1 MNNRMLSVEAV
12 FGIAIGFVAV
22 LTLFVFFTTGS
33 LIAVAALWVMIAIV
47 MIVLWYYGFISL
59 DTTTDAT
66 PAAAGATGA
75 TGATGP
81 APTKASTSLTAGAKV
96 GSEVFHIDDNQ
107 FTYSDAPAVCA
118 AYGAQLA
125 TLEQI
130 IDAYDHGAEWCG
142 YGWSAGGFAL
152 YPTQKATWQAL
163 QGEVD
168 QSRRTAC
175 GRPGINGGYF
185 DPNTKFGV
193 NCFGFKPIGK
203 ATFPQPPPG
212 SDPAAFKRAVE
223 GFKKM
228 LKSFTLTPFS
238 RSEWSGYDST
248 PAGAAANYGGQFQQ
262 NLGKLTEGFENG
274 DPNYSE
280 AHVASSA
287 YSAAPYGLRGD
298 IGPTGPLGPTGA
310 NSTVPGPTGPMGPTG
325 QVGPRGMDS
334 TVPGPVGRNGRDGVN
349 GADGSTGPT
358 GPAGDVSGFKSTIDD
373 LKAHTIRD
381 DKKYKL
387 SVQYGDNNQT
397 YASPYYKYS
406 LTS

>member
-33 LIAVAALWVMIAIV
+33 LIAVAALWVMLAIV

-59 DTTTDAT
+59 DATTNAL
-66 PAAAGATGA
+66 PAA

-81 APTKASTSLTAGAKV
+81 APTKAATSLTAGNRV

-125 TLEQI
+125 TLEQV

-168 QSRRTAC
+168 QTRRTAC

-193 NCFGFKPIGK
+193 NCFGFKPNGK

-212 SDPAAFKRAVE
+212 SDPAAFRKAVE

-228 LKSFTLTPFS
+228 LNSFNLTPFS

-262 NLGKLTEGFENG
+262 NLGKLTEGFDNG

-280 AHVASSA
+280 AHVTSSA

-298 IGPTGPLGPTGA
+298 VGPTGPFGPTGA
-310 NSTVPGPTGPMGPTG
+310 NSTVTGPTGPFGPTG
-325 QVGPRGMDS
+325 AIGPIGKNGADS
-334 TVPGPVGRNGRDGVN
+334 TVPGPTGSPGRDGR
-349 GADGSTGPT
+349 DGKDGGIGPT
-358 GPAGDVSGFKSTIDD
+358 GATPDLAGFQSTIDD
-373 LKAHTIRD
+373 LKTHTLRD
-381 DKKYKL
+381 DKTYNL
-387 SVQYGDNNQT
+387 GVQWGNNQP
-397 YASPYYKYS
+397 YKNSYYKYS

>member
-59 DTTTDAT
+59 DTSTDAT
-66 PAAAGATGA
+66 PAA

-81 APTKASTSLTAGAKV
+81 SPAKASTSLTAGNRV

-212 SDPAAFKRAVE
+212 SDPAAFRKAVE
-223 GFKKM
+223 GFKRM
-228 LKSFTLTPFS
+228 LKSFNLTPFS
-238 RSEWSGYDST
+238 RNEWSGYDST
-248 PAGAAANYGGQFQQ
+248 SGGAAAKYGGQFQQ
-262 NLGKLTEGFENG
+262 NLGKLTEGFETG
-274 DPNYSE
+274 DPRYSE
-280 AHVASSA
+280 AHVSSSA

-298 IGPTGPLGPTGA
+298 FGPTGATGPKGSDSTVTGPTGPIGPTGA
-310 NSTVPGPTGPMGPTG
+310 NGRAGSDSTVPGPTGLSGKDG
-325 QVGPRGMDS
+325 I
-334 TVPGPVGRNGRDGVN
+334 NGKDGKD
-349 GADGSTGPT
+349 GAIGPT
-358 GPAGDVSGFKSTIDD
+358 GPSANVDTLQASYND
-373 LKAHTIRD
+373 LNTKALRSD
-381 DKKYKL
+381 REYRAYWKYDNGGIFRPQAKL
-387 SVQYGDNNQT
+387 LF
-397 YASPYYKYS
+397 A
-406 LTS
+406 

>member
-1 MNNRMLSVEAV
+1 MLSVEAV

-59 DTTTDAT
+59 DTSTNAM
-66 PAAAGATGA
+66 PSP

-81 APTKASTSLTAGAKV
+81 APAKSATSLTAGNRV

-212 SDPAAFKRAVE
+212 SDPASFKRAVE
-223 GFKKM
+223 GFKRM
-228 LKSFTLTPFS
+228 LNSFSLTPFS
-238 RSEWSGYDST
+238 RNEWSGYDST

-262 NLGKLTEGFENG
+262 NLGKLTEGFETG
-274 DPNYSE
+274 DPKYSE
-280 AHVASSA
+280 AHVSSSA

-298 IGPTGPLGPTGA
+298 FGPTGATGPKGSDSTVAGPTGPQGATGGIGPAGPNGA
-310 NSTVPGPTGPMGPTG
+310 
-325 QVGPRGMDS
+325 DS
-334 TVPGPVGRNGRDGVN
+334 TVPGPAGRNGRDGIN
-349 GADGSTGPT
+349 GADGPTGPT
-358 GPAGDVSGFKSTIDD
+358 GASPDISTFKSTIDD
-373 LKAHTIRD
+373 LKSHTLRD
-381 DKKYKL
+381 DKNYNL
-387 SVQYGDNNQT
+387 SAQYGNNP
-397 YASPYYKYS
+397 PYKSTLYKYS
-406 LTS
+406 FSPV